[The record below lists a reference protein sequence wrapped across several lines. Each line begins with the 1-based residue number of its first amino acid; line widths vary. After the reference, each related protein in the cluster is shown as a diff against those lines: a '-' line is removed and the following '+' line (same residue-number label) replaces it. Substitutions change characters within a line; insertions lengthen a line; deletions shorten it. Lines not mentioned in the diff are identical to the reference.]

1 MQSRRDH
8 LHAYQ
13 FATGRLASALVS
25 GDPGTGEAPMRR
37 SGLGSMFGVFTAVL
51 LILVSV
57 VYGVIKP
64 VDNTSWKKAGAL
76 VVEKETGNR
85 YIYVGGVLHPTVNYA
100 SALLLAG
107 GSTAVQQV
115 SRSSMDDVP
124 RGAPLGIP
132 GAPDD
137 VAQPSALLTGSW
149 TDCLRAG
156 SGAVEALDFAPRS
169 AREVP
174 DNARVFV
181 SGPDGTRYVLWR
193 NTKYPVDG
201 RSSAVA
207 LGLDTEQP
215 VSAPSAWLDALPTG
229 TTIAAAHIPE
239 AGNAGGTLGGTAV
252 RYGQLFRTV
261 VSGADHFYVL
271 RHDGIASLTATEAAL
286 LATAPGGKEPR
297 RVSPN
302 DIAAV
307 RASSDNS
314 LLHRIP
320 DLLKGT
326 DATADAGSALC
337 LLRAVDHSG
346 VRSTVVRETGR
357 VTAAGTR
364 VIVPPAHAVLAVP
377 PKKPGSYD
385 TPDPCLITEQGVK
398 YPLAGQAVDALG
410 YSGISPRTLPAATL
424 DLIPTGPQLSRARA
438 TAAVAIQGGS

>member
-25 GDPGTGEAPMRR
+25 GDPGTGETPMRR
-37 SGLGSMFGVFTAVL
+37 SGLGSMFGVIAAVL
-51 LILVSV
+51 LVLVSV

-85 YIYVGGVLHPTVNYA
+85 YLYAGGMLHPTANYA

-107 GSTAVQQV
+107 GNTAVQQV
-115 SRSSMDDVP
+115 SRASMDDVP

-137 VAQPSALLTGSW
+137 VAPPSSLLTGAW
-149 TDCLRAG
+149 TDCLRTG
-156 SGAVEALDFAPRS
+156 SGPGEALDFAPRS
-169 AREVP
+169 ARGVP
-174 DNARVFV
+174 DDARVFV
-181 SGPDGTRYVLWR
+181 SGPGGTRYVLWR

-201 RSSAVA
+201 RSSVVA

-229 TTIAAAHIPE
+229 TTIAPARIPK
-239 AGNAGGTLGGTAV
+239 AGTEGGTLGGAAV
-252 RYGQLFRTV
+252 RVGQLFRTV
-261 VSGADHFYVL
+261 VNGTDHFYVL
-271 RHDGIASLTATEAAL
+271 RDDGVASLTATEAAL
-286 LATAPGGKEPR
+286 LAAAPGGKDAR
-297 RVSPN
+297 KVSPT

-307 RASSDNS
+307 HASSDDS

-320 DLLKGT
+320 DLLNGT

-337 LLRAVDHSG
+337 LLRTVDHSG
-346 VRSTVVRETGR
+346 VRSRIVRETGR

-364 VIVPPAHAVLAVP
+364 VVVPPAHAVLAVP
-377 PKKPGSYD
+377 PKKPGDYG
-385 TPDPCLITEQGVK
+385 TPEPFLITEQGVK
-398 YPLAGQAVDALG
+398 YPLVGQAVDALG
-410 YSGISPRTLPAATL
+410 YSGITPRTLPAATL
-424 DLIPTGPQLSRARA
+424 DLIPAGPRLSRAGA
-438 TAAVAIQGGS
+438 AAVVQGGS